1 MKNIFAQ
8 LELRFGLIRETTPK
22 YTAYQYKE
30 LNIPTD
36 NTPAGESI
44 RKASRKAKTWTQID
58 VDAASRIK
66 GIPRGSIIAKLNDWN
81 ERGYIQLDAKGV
93 ENVYIVLKPLP
104 TSVQDRNTFADSVY
118 KELEVREQQDLA
130 RMDQVTDLIT
140 GKQCFA
146 LSLAKHFGDVLPENR
161 QECGHCTWCETQ
173 QPVELKKPPQVPW
186 DSKAF
191 AKVLAAVPDRDDARF
206 LARVAF
212 GIGSP
217 RVTSAKLGKTQ
228 VFGSMEDCSFVVC
241 LTLTPRKLH
250 PDADH
255 VSRPCSTRSQKSA
268 RSLADSS
275 SCFFHH
281 AQTAFT
287 TCSPWRRHRGWH
299 AAHLLQPTRRRG
311 IIARNPKATQ

>member
-22 YTAYQYKE
+22 YTQYQYKE
-30 LNIPTD
+30 LSLPAD

-44 RKASRKAKTWTQID
+44 RKASKKAKTWTHID
-58 VDAASRIK
+58 VDAASRVK
-66 GIPRGSIIAKLNDWN
+66 NVPRGTIIAKLNDWN

-93 ENVYIVLKPLP
+93 ENVYLVLKTLP
-104 TSVQDRNTFADSVY
+104 ASVQERNALADSVY
-118 KELEVREQQDLA
+118 KELEIREQQDLA

-146 LSLAKHFGDVLPENR
+146 LSLAKHFGDELPEKK
-161 QECGHCTWCETQ
+161 QACGHCTWCETQ

-191 AKVLAAVPDRDDARF
+191 FKVLQAIPERDDPRF

-217 RVTSAKLGKTQ
+217 RVTSAKLGKSQ

-241 LTLTPRKLH
+241 LMIPMLCTQML
-250 PDADH
+250 
-255 VSRPCSTRSQKSA
+255 
-268 RSLADSS
+268 
-275 SCFFHH
+275 
-281 AQTAFT
+281 
-287 TCSPWRRHRGWH
+287 TCSQTLYN
-299 AAHLLQPTRRRG
+299 AFA
-311 IIARNPKATQ
+311 KACDESH